1 MTEIKTEK
9 TPTDAVEE
17 FVTIKINKTKLKKI
31 ALIGGAL
38 TIGAIAASALLK
50 ADEKIDIETDPENG
64 SITISEAD
72 NS

>member
-1 MTEIKTEK
+1 MTNIKTEK

-17 FVTIKINKTKLKKI
+17 IITIKINKTKLKKY

-38 TIGAIAASALLK
+38 TIGAIAASVLLK
-50 ADEKIDIETDPENG
+50 ADEKIDIETDSETN